1 MVDSSATGII
11 RILIRILERPR
22 FYLLDSVSKNL
33 GAPYTVLFS
42 SFISRNKMEE
52 MLVTWRTSAFGG
64 VELFGATAQL
74 NIQGVMW
81 GDVASGS

>member
-1 MVDSSATGII
+1 
-11 RILIRILERPR
+11 
-22 FYLLDSVSKNL
+22 
-33 GAPYTVLFS
+33 
-42 SFISRNKMEE
+42 MEE